1 MQITEA
7 SERAARCSRSP
18 QRLPSWVSLDS
29 QIVTLALSTIRLD
42 LNASID
48 VMSALRYLGG
58 VFGVAI
64 AVLAFDAFGGLGLAV
79 AFSNGFARA
88 IGFCAGL
95 SLHTVDVDVGLRG
108 SRGPNAHARI

>member
-1 MQITEA
+1 
-7 SERAARCSRSP
+7 
-18 QRLPSWVSLDS
+18 
-29 QIVTLALSTIRLD
+29 
-42 LNASID
+42 
-48 VMSALRYLGG
+48 MSALRYLGG

-64 AVLAFDAFGGLGLAV
+64 AVLAFDAFGGLGSAV

>member
-1 MQITEA
+1 MQIIGKA
-7 SERAARCSRSP
+7 SG
-18 QRLPSWVSLDS
+18 
-29 QIVTLALSTIRLD
+29 
-42 LNASID
+42 

-64 AVLAFDAFGGLGLAV
+64 AVLAFDTFGGLGSAV

-95 SLHTVDVDVGLRG
+95 SLMGAVTGLTLPARREFALKG
-108 SRGPNAHARI
+108 ANA